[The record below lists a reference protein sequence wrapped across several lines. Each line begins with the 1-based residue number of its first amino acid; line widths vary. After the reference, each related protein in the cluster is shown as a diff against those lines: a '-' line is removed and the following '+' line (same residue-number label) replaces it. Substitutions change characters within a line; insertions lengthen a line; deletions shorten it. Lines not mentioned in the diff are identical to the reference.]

1 RDISNNERVSEFS
14 LIRLDCLQNADVHWA
29 FNGARECKKRKSCV
43 DQSGSTL
50 IITCHRSKVI
60 DAPTSRLL
68 DGSAVQNNPGG
79 ISTRTRITGWSQT
92 IRTNKSADVTFS
104 F

>member
-1 RDISNNERVSEFS
+1 MRTVFALSVPTSKHYCPDSRYQQQRKSFRILADTS
-14 LIRLDCLQNADVHWA
+14 RLPPECGRHWA

-68 DGSAVQNNPGG
+68 DGSARSEERRVGKEG
-79 ISTRTRITGWSQT
+79 
-92 IRTNKSADVTFS
+92 
-104 F
+104 